1 MKFMKHFMMIH
12 FQNFIKRNS
21 FLLVFPDEHDNDV
34 LQPTY
39 NEIEFQELTYQLLQS
54 QRGIANVWLN
64 F

>member
-12 FQNFIKRNS
+12 FQNFIKRSS
-21 FLLVFPDEHDNDV
+21 FLLVSPNEHGNDV

-54 QRGIANVWLN
+54 QSGIANVWLN

>member
-1 MKFMKHFMMIH
+1 MKHFMMIH
-12 FQNFIKRNS
+12 FQNFIKRSS
-21 FLLVFPDEHDNDV
+21 FLLVSTNEHDNDV